1 MCNSLYACI
10 SLIKIVYLCME
21 NLFRM
26 ALDYGAYIAMAG
38 IGLYAIFVGEII
50 SIFNYMLEPS
60 GQALLDDFIK
70 PPVEPTAKILQF
82 ISIGVAPGLVMSA
95 TSFMIARRFGSK
107 QIGWLIIAGG
117 LVLLIGMF
125 YANTMIDGIEKDL
138 RVFTVTVT
146 PPLFMAVSIPMM
158 VVGALL
164 FRIKKRPKKYF

>member
-1 MCNSLYACI
+1 MQ
-10 SLIKIVYLCME
+10 
-21 NLFRM
+21 
-26 ALDYGAYIAMAG
+26 YGAYIAMAG
-38 IGLYAIFVGEII
+38 IGLYAMFVGEII
-50 SIFNYMLEPS
+50 SVFYFMSDQTFATFEPES
-60 GQALLDDFIK
+60 
-70 PPVEPTAKILQF
+70 KILQF
-82 ISIGVAPGLVMSA
+82 ISIGAAPGLIMSG
-95 TSFMIARRFGSK
+95 TSYMIARKFGSK

>member
-1 MCNSLYACI
+1 
-10 SLIKIVYLCME
+10 
-21 NLFRM
+21 M
-26 ALDYGAYIAMAG
+26 ALQYGAYIAMAG
-38 IGLYAIFVGEII
+38 IGLYAIFVGEMI

-60 GQALLDDFIK
+60 GEALLDDFIK
-70 PPVEPTAKILQF
+70 PPVDASGKILQF

-95 TSFMIARRFGSK
+95 TSYMIARKFGSK

-138 RVFTVTVT
+138 RVFTVTIT
-146 PPLFMAVSIPMM
+146 PPLFMAVSVPMM
-158 VVGALL
+158 IVGALL

>member
-1 MCNSLYACI
+1 MA
-10 SLIKIVYLCME
+10 

-26 ALDYGAYIAMAG
+26 ALQYGAYIAMAG
-38 IGLYAIFVGEII
+38 IGLYAIFVGEMI

-60 GQALLDDFIK
+60 GEALLDDFIK
-70 PPVEPTAKILQF
+70 PPVDASGKILQF
-82 ISIGVAPGLVMSA
+82 ISIGVAPGLVMTA
-95 TSFMIARRFGSK
+95 TSYLIARKFGSK
-107 QIGWLIIAGG
+107 QIGWLIIIGG

-138 RVFTVTVT
+138 RVFAVTIT

-158 VVGALL
+158 IVGALL